1 MNITKRVNI
10 DRENRRGDESL
21 FAKRCLTR
29 ADTLQL
35 LTIRSN
41 GLVKKSNLGTY
52 YTLLCLTIKM

>member
-41 GLVKKSNLGTY
+41 GLGKIKVISEPTILTY
-52 YTLLCLTIKM
+52 A